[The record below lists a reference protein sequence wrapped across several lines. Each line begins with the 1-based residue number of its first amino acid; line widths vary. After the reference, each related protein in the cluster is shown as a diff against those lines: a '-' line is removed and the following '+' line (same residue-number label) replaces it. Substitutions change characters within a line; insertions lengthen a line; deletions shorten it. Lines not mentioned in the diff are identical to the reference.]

1 MRRATW
7 ITTASGRAFDLAN
20 PDPFQVTAEDIAAHL
35 SKMCR
40 FTCACEPFYSVAQHS
55 CIVASLVPD
64 RLRLAGLL
72 HDASEA
78 YTGDWS
84 SPMKALVRELAPGLL
99 EQIHMNIERMVEER
113 FDLHLT
119 REDHA
124 IIKRADLIA
133 MATEKRDLMPP
144 DARPGWFDAT
154 GVQESDLPPPLERR
168 IVPWS
173 IAASR
178 EAFLGRVKLYT
189 GSLLPVEDDEKTPVV
204 FRSPAR

>member
-20 PDPFQVTAEDIAAHL
+20 PDPFQIVAEDLAAHL

-55 CIVASLVPD
+55 CIVAGLVPE

-84 SPMKALVRELAPGLL
+84 SPMKQLVRELAPGLI
-99 EQIHMNIERMVEER
+99 EQVHKNIERAVEAR
-113 FDLHLT
+113 FELRLT

-124 IIKRADLIA
+124 IIKRADLVA

-154 GVQESDLPPPLERR
+154 GVREEDLPPPLEKK

-173 IAASR
+173 MHASR
-178 EAFLGRVKLYT
+178 HMFLHRVKLY
-189 GSLLPVEDDEKTPVV
+189 SQVLPDFSDEKTPVV
-204 FRSPAR
+204 IRSPHH